1 MLSSLLLE
9 APKFLSIFFLLYLKF
24 IMAYVE
30 NMLKLEGGAIG
41 GLVGGTMLVAI
52 MDWLIDLDVSCL
64 KLKLRSVTV

>member
-1 MLSSLLLE
+1 
-9 APKFLSIFFLLYLKF
+9 
-24 IMAYVE
+24 MAYVE